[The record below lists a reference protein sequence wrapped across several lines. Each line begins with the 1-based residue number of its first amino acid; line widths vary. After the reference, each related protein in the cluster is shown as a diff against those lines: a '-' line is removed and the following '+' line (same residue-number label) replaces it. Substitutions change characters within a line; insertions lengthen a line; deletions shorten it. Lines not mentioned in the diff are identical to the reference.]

1 MSLRLYEIPIAWAN
15 LQELLEASAGEIT
28 PEIEAAWGALEEQ
41 GEAKVDATAAV
52 IKSMVAEGEALATEI
67 GRLEARKDALYN
79 SVDRLKA
86 FLVPALQALGG
97 KVKTTRFTT
106 YLQTRETASFD
117 LKPDADIWELDA
129 KFYRTREP
137 ELNKT
142 ALKDARKAGETLPDC
157 IVVAVGSTTYPVIR

>member
-1 MSLRLYEIPIAWAN
+1 MSLRLYEIPLAWAN

-52 IKSMVAEGEALATEI
+52 IKSMGSEAEALADEI
-67 GRLEARKDALYN
+67 GRLQGRKEALENGQA
-79 SVDRLKA
+79 RLKSL
-86 FLVPALQALGG
+86 LVPALQALGG
-97 KVKTTRFTT
+97 KVKTPRFTT

-117 LKPDADIWELDA
+117 LKPGSDIWELDS

-142 ALKDARKAGETLPDC
+142 ALKDALKAGESLPEC
-157 IVVAVGSTTYPVIR
+157 VAVVTGSTTYPVIR